1 MRVVFAGSADFSV
14 PCLRDLLDSEHEVVG
29 VLTQPDRRA
38 GRGKQLR
45 ATPVKV
51 LAQANGVP
59 VFEPTSLRGEDIFS
73 QLSDLS
79 IDAMVVVAYGLL
91 LPEKVLAIPRYGC
104 LNIHPSRLPKWR
116 GATPIQSALLAGE
129 KSTAVTIIQ
138 MDPGMD
144 SGPIIRQC
152 DVSIEDDQTSGDLH
166 HTLAVLGGKE
176 LLLALNELAQGVA
189 CITPQVHA
197 DATYTQKIKKIDAK
211 IDWSL
216 SASVIAHQVRAYNPW
231 PVSFTTLDD
240 VIWRIWQASAMDH
253 IGEQQSGTLV
263 AVSAQG
269 IDVVTGCG
277 ILRLQ
282 KVQLPGKKP
291 LPIADFV
298 NAHQKNLKLGQVF
311 E

>member
-1 MRVVFAGSADFSV
+1 M
-14 PCLRDLLDSEHEVVG
+14 
-29 VLTQPDRRA
+29 
-38 GRGKQLR
+38 
-45 ATPVKV
+45 
-51 LAQANGVP
+51 P
-59 VFEPTSLRGEDIFS
+59 VFEPTSLRGEDICS

-166 HTLAVLGGKE
+166 HALAALGGKE

-216 SASVIAHQVRAYNPW
+216 SASAIAHQVRAYNPW
-231 PVSFTTLDD
+231 PVSFTTLDG

-253 IGEQQSGTLV
+253 IGEQQPGTLV
-263 AVSAQG
+263 AVNAQG
-269 IDVVTGCG
+269 VDVVTGRG

-282 KVQLPGKKP
+282 QVQLPGKKP
-291 LPIADFV
+291 LLIADFV
-298 NAHQKNLKLGQVF
+298 NAHQKILKLGQVF